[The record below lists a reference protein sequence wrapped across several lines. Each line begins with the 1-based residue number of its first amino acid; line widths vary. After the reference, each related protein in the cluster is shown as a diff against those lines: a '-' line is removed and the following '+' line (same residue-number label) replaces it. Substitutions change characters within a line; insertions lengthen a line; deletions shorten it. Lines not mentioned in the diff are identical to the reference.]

1 MLMKFSVIVFSSGI
15 RLEDDA
21 VVPSSRRDWADL
33 ISQRERGRSG
43 KDERIKLTETI
54 HYRFQD
60 EFTYPITECMAS
72 TCERVGCG
80 DKLERNAAPKWSEL
94 VEKSRG
100 NGLDQGADCQ

>member
-1 MLMKFSVIVFSSGI
+1 MLMEFSVVVFSSGI

-21 VVPSSRRDWADL
+21 VVPSSRREWADL

-60 EFTYPITECMAS
+60 EFTYPMSECMAS
-72 TCERVGCG
+72 ICERVSCG
-80 DKLERNAAPKWSEL
+80 DKLGRKTASKWSEL
-94 VEKSRG
+94 VGKSRG
-100 NGLDQGADCQ
+100 NGLNQGAD